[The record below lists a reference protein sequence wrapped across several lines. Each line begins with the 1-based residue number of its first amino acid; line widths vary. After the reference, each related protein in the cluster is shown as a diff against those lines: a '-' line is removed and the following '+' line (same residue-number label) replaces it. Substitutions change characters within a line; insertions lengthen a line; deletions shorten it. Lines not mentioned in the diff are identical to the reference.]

1 MLLIK
6 RLFFSLVLLACVVF
20 GLLFSIRNQT
30 LVTLDLLIFTL
41 PEASLALIMIGAV
54 LIGTLIGW
62 LLILPYAIKSRAQK
76 AKLQRELK
84 LSQKELHQLR
94 TLSLKSYD
102 QYPLS

>member
-6 RLFFSLVLLACVVF
+6 RLSFSLVLLACVVF

-41 PEASLALIMIGAV
+41 PEASLALIIIGAV

>member
-6 RLFFSLVLLACVVF
+6 RFSFLLLLLACLVF

-30 LVTLDLLIFTL
+30 LVALDLLIFTL
-41 PEASLALIMIGAV
+41 PEASLALIIIGAV
-54 LIGTLIGW
+54 LLGTLLGW
-62 LLILPYAIKSRAQK
+62 LLIFPYAIKSRAQK
-76 AKLQRELK
+76 AKLERELK